1 MVELDGLCVVGV
13 EDGHGFDWAAQG
25 RGGGSASDA
34 LPGLARPLT
43 QNSPRPAHISHILY
57 IEESRKM
64 LRKSL
69 LKISSKKIQFLA
81 SRFP

>member
-25 RGGGSASDA
+25 REGRGGGGSASDA

-57 IEESRKM
+57 IEGGTFF
-64 LRKSL
+64 
-69 LKISSKKIQFLA
+69 I
-81 SRFP
+81 